1 MMRKLIYAC
10 LLFAFFSCKTKKE
23 IPDVSGIKIVLQTER
38 FEKDFFELDT
48 LHLNESLQNLHKKY
62 HGYTVAEAVK
72 ATDKNGVVMYKIH
85 AKRKKSE
92 QETIVYELHYA
103 LSGKLISKKK
113 DKEIYY
119 DGSEKSKPKPT
130 KSNDGHGGHQH

>member
-1 MMRKLIYAC
+1 MLF
-10 LLFAFFSCKTKKE
+10 LLAGNFIWAQTE
-23 IPDVSGIKIVLQTER
+23 IKIS
-38 FEKDFFELDT
+38 KD
-48 LHLNESLQNLHKKY
+48 SLPSIVKENLHKKY

-103 LSGKLISKKK
+103 LSGKFISKKK